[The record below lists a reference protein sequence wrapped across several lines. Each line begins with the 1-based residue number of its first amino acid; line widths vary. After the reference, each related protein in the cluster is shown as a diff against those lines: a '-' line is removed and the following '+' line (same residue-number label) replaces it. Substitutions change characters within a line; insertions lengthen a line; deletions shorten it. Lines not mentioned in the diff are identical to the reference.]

1 MSASLDTT
9 VVPQPIIRGIQAVG
23 SVDISY
29 KYNSSNGQ
37 LVFDPDI
44 INIREKDAAA
54 TATSQYTAIDT
65 SNFIHLA
72 GFRLDSQFLQA
83 AQQIASSAVIPI
95 LGGGGLALTNNNRT
109 GALTINCTRVGV
121 PQGGKAAVA
130 GTDTTSGTAA
140 TVDGRLGKINAM
152 GVLGDGAYYDM
163 TMIAQMQQAQ
173 AGGDSCGSTIRVSFK
188 FMGYSTTIEFQ
199 CCTISNVAPVR
210 LSGNDASDY
219 GVQIN
224 YLNWTVCFEGISA

>member
-1 MSASLDTT
+1 MSAALDTT

-29 KYNSSNGQ
+29 KYNSSDGL

-44 INIREKDAAA
+44 INIREKDADA

-65 SNFIHLA
+65 SHFIHLA

-109 GALTINCTRVGV
+109 GSVTINCTRVGV
-121 PQGGKAAVA
+121 PQCGKAA
-130 GTDTTSGTAA
+130 GTDTAA

-199 CCTISNVAPVR
+199 CCTIANVAPVR
-210 LSGNDASDY
+210 LAGNDASDY

>member
-130 GTDTTSGTAA
+130 GTGIVVGTALTA
-140 TVDGRLGKINAM
+140 AAAAGQLIAVKI
-152 GVLGDGAYYDM
+152 G
-163 TMIAQMQQAQ
+163 
-173 AGGDSCGSTIRVSFK
+173 
-188 FMGYSTTIEFQ
+188 
-199 CCTISNVAPVR
+199 
-210 LSGNDASDY
+210 
-219 GVQIN
+219 
-224 YLNWTVCFEGISA
+224 